1 MSCTATSAT
10 PRQTSTTI
18 VSSATT
24 VARHSQRRAQRA
36 RASGAASAHSPT
48 AALVA
53 TTTHAKSAW
62 ISRNVTALSLPCG
75 GGAAPV
81 DLLDWP
87 R

>member
-1 MSCTATSAT
+1 M
-10 PRQTSTTI
+10 
-18 VSSATT
+18 SSATT
-24 VARHSQRRAQRA
+24 VARHSQGVRSATYQWP
-36 RASGAASAHSPT
+36 ASAHSPT